1 MADGVEILCVAEDL
15 FLCLGS
21 DLGKDPNYEPT
32 SEKGGGGGGGGVLV
46 LPLAN
51 RCYLYLE
58 LQESVDHLLSIVSR

>member
-32 SEKGGGGGGGGVLV
+32 SEKGGGVLV